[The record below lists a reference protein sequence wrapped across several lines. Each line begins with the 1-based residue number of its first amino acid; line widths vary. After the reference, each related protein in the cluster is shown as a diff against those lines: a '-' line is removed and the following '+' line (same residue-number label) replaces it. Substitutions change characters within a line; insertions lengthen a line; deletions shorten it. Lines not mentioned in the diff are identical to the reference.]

1 MPINSG
7 NAPKDYLGAVN
18 QNVQRSRAGI
28 VNPAERYLNRVA
40 SLPPAPMLVTQLLKL
55 FREPDRDVDEIVQ
68 LISYEPSLTAQI
80 LRTCN
85 SAFFAGEQPPSD
97 IFEAITRLGFY
108 QVYCL
113 VVSTFGAKARAMEG
127 ADKGVDVE
135 ELWRHSVAVAVSA
148 SIVEEDTGQAKAAAF
163 TAGLLH
169 DIGKLVLAS
178 VERERYAEL
187 FQRAKNKSQNL
198 CLAERSSFG
207 SDHAEL
213 GGELLRRWN
222 LPPDV
227 VAAVRYHHA
236 FDGAPPYH
244 QLTASVLIGDVIGH
258 QLFSKDVEPEELAAS
273 CDEAMTVIGLQADDL
288 PRLFSK
294 AQKEMD
300 QVKGL
305 LAI

>member
-1 MPINSG
+1 MPLNSA

-18 QNVQRSRAGI
+18 QSVQRSRAGI

-40 SLPPAPMLVTQLLKL
+40 SLPPAPMLVTQLLTL
-55 FREPDRDVDEIVQ
+55 FKEPDRDVDEIVQ

-85 SAFFAGEQPPSD
+85 SACFAGERPPGD

-113 VVSTFGAKARAMEG
+113 VVSTFGAKARAIEG
-127 ADKGVDVE
+127 ADKGVNVE

-178 VERERYAEL
+178 VEGERYAAL
-187 FQRAKNKSQNL
+187 FQRARNKSQGM

-227 VAAVRYHHA
+227 VAAVRYHHVFEA
-236 FDGAPPYH
+236 SSPFE
-244 QLTASVLIGDVIGH
+244 QLTASVQIGDIIGH
-258 QLFSKDVEPEELAAS
+258 QLFAEDLAAEDLLKS
-273 CDEAMTVIGLQADDL
+273 SDDAMSALHLQSDDL
-288 PRLFSK
+288 PRLLTK
-294 AQKEMD
+294 AQAEME